1 MQLSCLNIDVKNGK
15 YCPTQRTIIRFYKIM
30 YKNIQQELF
39 MNSLKQSYKQYHQ
52 DKLMQIKYMY
62 MYICIYHQTN
72 KFNVKRITR
81 KVVLTFL

>member
-1 MQLSCLNIDVKNGK
+1 
-15 YCPTQRTIIRFYKIM
+15 M

-81 KVVLTFL
+81 KVVLTFLWSLLKRKWRPDMQPDHKVQIERDREG